1 MPTAA
6 PTAPFARRKLEVALV
21 VAGLS
26 GFIALSYEIVWYR
39 VLSVMTRGLASTF
52 GILLAVYLVG
62 IAVGSRIAG
71 FFCRDER
78 RESRELAVLAGFV
91 AVANAIAALVVPAFA
106 WSAKFTDYR
115 LGLAVVAV
123 GAACLGAILPLV
135 SHFAIEPDERA
146 GARLSYVYLANIIGS
161 AAGSLFTGFV
171 LMDHLPLASIA
182 RGLTIAGFFLAS
194 ALLLLGPRGSR
205 ALGAHGAI
213 ALAVVGAVVLMP
225 RLYDRVYERLILK
238 WADDGKQRFA
248 QVVETKSG
256 VITVLDDGTIYGGGT
271 YDGVLNTQI
280 QKNDLNGIL
289 RAYAVHAIHP
299 APRDVLMVGLSG
311 GAWAQV
317 VAHLPAVE
325 KLTIVEINPGYVE
338 VVRTHPEVSS
348 LLTNPKV
355 TIEFDDGRRWLSRH
369 PGRKFDF
376 IVMNTTLHWRA
387 HATSIL
393 SAEFMELARKHLA
406 PGGVF
411 YFNTTDSYDVQLT
424 AATLFPHL
432 LRIANFIAVSE
443 GPFAFDRPRWKRL
456 FETMTIDGKPVLDL
470 SLESDRK
477 VLEELGGYNDM
488 EPRWSILQ
496 RYTKEIPK
504 RVVTDDNM
512 VVEWEDPLLYPKP
525 E

>member
-1 MPTAA
+1 MSTAA
-6 PTAPFARRKLEVALV
+6 ALERRKLEVALV
-21 VAGLS
+21 IAGLS
-26 GFIALSYEIVWYR
+26 GFISLSYEIVWYR

-62 IAVGSRIAG
+62 IAVGARIAG
-71 FFCRDER
+71 FFCKEERGQR
-78 RESRELAVLAGFV
+78 RELVILAGFV

-115 LGLAVVAV
+115 FGLVVVAV

-146 GARLSYVYLANIIGS
+146 GARLSYVYLANIVGS

-182 RGLTIAGFFLAS
+182 RVLTIAGFVLAS
-194 ALLLLGPRGSR
+194 GILLLGRSR
-205 ALGAHGAI
+205 AAGHAAI
-213 ALAVVGAVVLMP
+213 AIAVVGAVVLMP

-256 VITVLDDGTIYGGGT
+256 VITVLEDGTIYGGGT

-299 APRDVLMVGLSG
+299 APREVLMVGLSG

-325 KLTIVEINPGYVE
+325 KLTVVEINPGYVE

-355 TIEFDDGRRWLSRH
+355 TIEYDDGRRWLQRH
-369 PGRKFDF
+369 PDRKFDF

-393 SAEFMELARKHLA
+393 SAEFMGIARRHLA

-443 GPFAFDRPRWKRL
+443 TPFEFDRPRWKRL
-456 FETMTIDGKPVLDL
+456 FETMTVDGKPVLDL
-470 SLESDRK
+470 SLDSDKK
-477 VLEELGGYNDM
+477 VLEELAGYNDM